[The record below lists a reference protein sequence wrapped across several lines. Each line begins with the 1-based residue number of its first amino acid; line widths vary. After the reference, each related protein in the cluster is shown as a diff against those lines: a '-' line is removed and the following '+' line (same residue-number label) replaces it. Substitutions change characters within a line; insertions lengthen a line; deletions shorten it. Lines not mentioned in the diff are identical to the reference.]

1 MSRGQSGGQGLALG
15 LAAKEISAA
24 FKVTLGLVARDRT
37 RREGEEEGK
46 GIQCWGTSEKMI

>member
-1 MSRGQSGGQGLALG
+1 MG

-46 GIQCWGTSEKMI
+46 GIQCWGTSEKMS